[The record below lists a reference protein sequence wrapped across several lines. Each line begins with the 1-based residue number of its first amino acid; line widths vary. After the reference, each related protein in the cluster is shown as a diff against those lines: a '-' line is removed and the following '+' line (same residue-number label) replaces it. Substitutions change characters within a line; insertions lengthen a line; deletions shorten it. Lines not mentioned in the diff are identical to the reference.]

1 MKNVFKRN
9 KTYYLRLRINSNLK
23 LYFNNKVE
31 YIKSL
36 QTNNINNA
44 KIISKY
50 LIIKFENI
58 KKSIHMLSFKEIDNL
73 VKEFKEIKFS
83 DIVNRNNEM
92 TIEEI
97 DEQIK
102 QLKNNEYKNLIKHE
116 MGDIQNFLISK
127 NEDFEFGL
135 PQDLGEK
142 LEEYIIQIKINALNE
157 VKKSIKLENFTNSNF
172 VQDEKK
178 IRIEDAINE
187 YYESRSSGK
196 NLKNEKKIKAH
207 INIFIE
213 FCKNEKI
220 EYVQNLVYKNLI
232 SFKQYLV
239 EKKPKAKVNTLN
251 KVIVDISTFLNYCT
265 NKAHYLSV
273 SLTKDLRFKATI
285 KEKQDSQRDPF
296 SNEDIQKIFNNLNMF
311 LLTEKGKKIKHY
323 EEYLIVLKIGLYTG
337 ARLDE
342 ICQLTKDDIK
352 KEGDIW
358 HFDFNINEDK
368 TLKNIYSIRKVP
380 IHSKIENEVLNFI
393 ENLNKNNLFNFKMN
407 TFSKDFS
414 IFKSKKLGF
423 GKKKVFH
430 SFRNTI
436 QDYLKQRMIEIALI
450 DDIVGH
456 ENKISKIT
464 LAYTNSYSL
473 QNKKNVIELLDFGL

>member
-58 KKSIHMLSFKEIDNL
+58 KKSVNMLSFKEIDNL

-116 MGDIQNFLISK
+116 MGDIQKFLISK

-157 VKKSIKLENFTNSNF
+157 VKKSIKLEKINTNNNATKNLLDDVLDEFYLNEKAKRLQKEGERAKKTNINNFIKF
-172 VQDEKK
+172 LKDRE
-178 IRIEDAINE
+178 IEYIEDVAHKDVVAFKDYINVSKE
-187 YYESRSSGK
+187 GAAQ
-196 NLKNEKKIKAH
+196 NTLDNILKNV
-207 INIFIE
+207 
-213 FCKNEKI
+213 C
-220 EYVQNLVYKNLI
+220 
-232 SFKQYLV
+232 
-239 EKKPKAKVNTLN
+239 
-251 KVIVDISTFLNYCT
+251 TFLNYCSDHSFYI
-265 NKAHYLSV
+265 KKI
-273 SLTKDLRFKATI
+273 TKGIRLGREEGTR
-285 KEKQDSQRDPF
+285 EP
-296 SNEDIQKIFNNLNMF
+296 F
-311 LLTEKGKKIKHY
+311 LLKDIKLIFKSIDLLRLTPKGKKTKHY
-323 EEYLIVLKIGLYTG
+323 DVLELIIKIGLYTG
-337 ARLDE
+337 ARENE
-342 ICQLTKDDIK
+342 ILQLTKNDIVEDEQSGIWCFYFNK
-352 KEGDIW
+352 KNNKKI
-358 HFDFNINEDK
+358 
-368 TLKNIYSIRKVP
+368 KNISSIRKVP
-380 IHSKIENEVLNFI
+380 IHSKIEKEVLELI
-393 ENLNKNNLFNFKMN
+393 KKLENNEKLFKISFS

-414 IFKSKKLGF
+414 IFKTKLGF
-423 GKKKVFH
+423 DETKVFH
-430 SFRNTI
+430 SFRNTL
-436 QDYLKQRMIEIALI
+436 QEELKQKMVEFVMIDEL
-450 DDIVGH
+450 VGH
-456 ENKISKIT
+456 QVKQNKQSN
-464 LAYTNSYSL
+464 AYTRSYSL
-473 QNKKNVIELLDFGL
+473 ENKKKVIELLDFKL

>member
-1 MKNVFKRN
+1 
-9 KTYYLRLRINSNLK
+9 
-23 LYFNNKVE
+23 
-31 YIKSL
+31 
-36 QTNNINNA
+36 
-44 KIISKY
+44 
-50 LIIKFENI
+50 
-58 KKSIHMLSFKEIDNL
+58 MLSFKEIDNL

-157 VKKSIKLENFTNSNF
+157 VKKSIKLEKFTNSNF

-178 IRIEDAINE
+178 IKIEEAINE
-187 YYESRSSGK
+187 YYASRSSGK
-196 NLKNEKKIKAH
+196 NLQNEKKIKTH
-207 INIFIE
+207 LNMFID
-213 FCKNEKI
+213 FCKNEQI
-220 EYVQNLVYKNLI
+220 EYVQKLQYKDITN
-232 SFKQYLV
+232 FKKYLV
-239 EKKPKAKVNTLN
+239 EKKPLAKVNTLN
-251 KVIVDISTFLNYCT
+251 KVIVNISTFLNYCT
-265 NKAHYLSV
+265 NKAHYLNV
-273 SLTKDLRFKATI
+273 SITKDLRFKATI
-285 KEKQDSQRDPF
+285 KEKQESKRDPF
-296 SNEDIQKIFNNLNMF
+296 LEEDLQNIFNNLNMF
-311 LLTEKGKKIKHY
+311 LFTKNGKKIKHY
-323 EEYLIVLKIGLYTG
+323 EEYQMVLKIGLYTG

-352 KEGDIW
+352 KEDEIW
-358 HFDFNINEDK
+358 HFDFNIEKNK
-368 TLKNIYSIRKVP
+368 TIKNIYSIRKVP

-393 ENLNKNNLFNFKMN
+393 ENLNRNNLFNFKMN

-414 IFKSKKLGF
+414 LFKAKKLGF
-423 GKKKVFH
+423 GEKKVFH

-436 QDYLKQRMIEIALI
+436 QEYLKQKMVEIALI
-450 DDIVGH
+450 DEIVGH

-473 QNKKNVIELLDFGL
+473 QNKKNALELLDFKL